1 MSSSEAGL
9 ADKVARV
16 SRVTLSEVVYRDI
29 RELLLAGQVAPGE
42 KFTLRGLAEAV
53 GTSPMPV
60 REAVG
65 RLSAEGAL
73 EILPNR
79 AIRVPIMTRE
89 RFEELTIIRAE
100 IEGLAAQFAAE
111 RASPEEIS
119 AACGFHAQFAAES
132 AEADPDGAVA
142 LRLNKDLHFAVYKA
156 AHMPNLLQI
165 IDGLWLQ
172 VGPVIN
178 LDLRASG
185 RRLKEVEAHK
195 HHARL
200 ILALRAGDGAAARQ
214 ALADDI
220 RAAADFIL
228 ATGDLPFAGQEG

>member
-1 MSSSEAGL
+1 MSHAEPGL
-9 ADKVARV
+9 AEKVARV

-29 RELLLAGQVAPGE
+29 RELILAGQVAPGE
-42 KFTLRGLAEAV
+42 KFTLRGMAEAV

-89 RFEELTIIRAE
+89 RFAELTIIRAE
-100 IEGLAAQFAAE
+100 MEGLAAEYAA
-111 RASPEEIS
+111 RNAGAEEI
-119 AACGFHAQFAAES
+119 AVACGFHEEFAAES
-132 AEADPDGAVA
+132 AKADPDGAAA
-142 LRLNKDLHFAVYKA
+142 LRLNKDLHFAVYQA

-200 ILALRAGDGAAARQ
+200 IAALKAGDGASARQ

-220 RAAADFIL
+220 RAAASFIL
-228 ATGDLPFAGQEG
+228 ATGDLPSAP